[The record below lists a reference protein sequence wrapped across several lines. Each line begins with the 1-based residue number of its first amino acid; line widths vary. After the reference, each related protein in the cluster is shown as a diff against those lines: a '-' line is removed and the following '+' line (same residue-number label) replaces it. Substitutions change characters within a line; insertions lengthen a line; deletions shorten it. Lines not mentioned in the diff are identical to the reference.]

1 MTKVTRKIICEDHMI
16 DALDGSL
23 KLHLRE
29 KRLKGLG
36 KRSEGALLC
45 VHGQSIPSTVAFDFP
60 VPGYSWMDYAARR
73 GFDVF
78 ALSLRGFGPSTRPPE
93 MLANPKGAPPAVRAK
108 EAFRDVVAAVRF
120 IREQSET
127 EKVNLLGWAQGTMLS
142 CAFAAAYPKEAGRLA
157 LISPLYLCDEPG
169 SFSLF
174 EDPKKPGELN
184 PVFFGGAWRWVT
196 QKGQLHNWNRLI
208 PKGQHGRWREAR
220 AVRAYWSEQ
229 LRHDPGGARRRVPA
243 VKVPNGLMADH
254 YDRTQGLAFFDAAKV
269 KSPALLVRMECD
281 LVSKDPEAQG
291 LFRAMTKSPG
301 KRYVILGG
309 ATHFAQFEKRRE
321 DLFSEVQGF
330 LES

>member
-169 SFSLF
+169 SF
-174 EDPKKPGELN
+174 
-184 PVFFGGAWRWVT
+184 
-196 QKGQLHNWNRLI
+196 
-208 PKGQHGRWREAR
+208 
-220 AVRAYWSEQ
+220 
-229 LRHDPGGARRRVPA
+229 
-243 VKVPNGLMADH
+243 
-254 YDRTQGLAFFDAAKV
+254 
-269 KSPALLVRMECD
+269 
-281 LVSKDPEAQG
+281 
-291 LFRAMTKSPG
+291 
-301 KRYVILGG
+301 
-309 ATHFAQFEKRRE
+309 
-321 DLFSEVQGF
+321 
-330 LES
+330 